1 MGSVSP
7 GEEPAKKGPQKAN
20 KARQKKKYNKKK
32 QCSNVQKVQTVQ
44 KIQKVQEFNFL
55 RDPITSK
62 TKWKLLFF
70 PSSSVK
76 ALQTLQKLEDPT
88 TFQFRETEASKQELR
103 TFVLKILDL
112 RWKFRR
118 LVLAWRYKTCKAA
131 NEKDPI
137 TMDDIIDPIRFYS
150 IPLKMYYIFEKQSL
164 SEYWRSNLKQNDG
177 LLPTPRWPTN
187 PLTNLP
193 IHRTVL
199 NSIYNKFHSKGY
211 TDSFF
216 ASFAETRF
224 NMLLWKSIYQIP
236 LRLNAVANTFR
247 DKNSYDC
254 IDYTFDFVELQHDI
268 HSIPFN
274 KKLFNWI
281 FFCCKMTPT
290 IHQKSECIK
299 NQWITYCK
307 LFHEKEIITL
317 EQSELE
323 KELIKL
329 RPLTKKLI
337 LTSNSLVNFYH
348 EYIRERN
355 ARLARSNS

>member
-1 MGSVSP
+1 MGS
-7 GEEPAKKGPQKAN
+7 GDEPAKKAPQKAK
-20 KARQKKKYNKKK
+20 KAMQKKKFIKKK
-32 QCSNVQKVQTVQ
+32 TCSKLQKMLKVQKVQKVQT
-44 KIQKVQEFNFL
+44 FNFL
-55 RDPITSK
+55 RDPVTSK

-70 PSSSVK
+70 PLSSVK
-76 ALQTLQKLEDPT
+76 ALQTLQTLEDPN

-118 LVLAWRYKTCKAA
+118 LVLAWRFKTCKPA
-131 NEKDPI
+131 NETDPI
-137 TMDDIIDPIRFYS
+137 TMDTIVDPIRLYS

-164 SEYWRSNLKQNDG
+164 SEYWRSNLKQSDG

-193 IHRTVL
+193 IHRTLL
-199 NSIYNKFHSKGY
+199 NTFYNEFHSKGY

-236 LRLNAVANTFR
+236 LRLNAVGNTFR
-247 DKNSYDC
+247 DKDSYDC

-268 HSIPFN
+268 HCIPFN

-281 FFCCKMTPT
+281 FFCCKMTSSV
-290 IHQKSECIK
+290 HQKSECIK
-299 NQWITYCK
+299 NQWVTYCK

-323 KELIKL
+323 KELNKL
-329 RPLTKKLI
+329 RPFTKKLI
-337 LTSNSLVNFYH
+337 LTSHSLINFYN

-355 ARLARSNS
+355 ARLAHSNS